1 MSTPVDF
8 DVMRRL
14 GVMRRDLIPL
24 ITDIRP
30 PYGREYWLTDDMM
43 PKNKNGELKP
53 ALSVSVVGQ
62 VFFGHSGDWLRR
74 MHKLGDVFIDGKL
87 FEPKRT
93 KVGDRYY
100 TLADVER
107 LAEAL
112 LQSGKIDGMQFIAAI
127 HLVRWVAFQYGIL
140 TGADMVVGMPFN
152 DRSAEGEREMSP
164 DEIGK

>member
-1 MSTPVDF
+1 MKPEEIDF

-14 GVMRRDLIPL
+14 GVARRDLIPL

-30 PYGREYWLTDDMM
+30 PYGRDHWLSDDKM
-43 PKNKNGELKP
+43 PKNKNDVVKP
-53 ALSVSVVGQ
+53 MLSVSVVGQ

-74 MHKLGDVFIDGKL
+74 LHKLGDVKLDGRL

-93 KVGDRYY
+93 DAGDRYY

-112 LQSGKIDGMQFIAAI
+112 LQSGKIDGMQYIAAI
-127 HLVRWVAFQYGIL
+127 HILRWVAFQYGVL
-140 TGADMVVGMPFN
+140 SAADMVVGMPFN
-152 DRSAEGEREMSP
+152 ERSGNEREMSP
-164 DEIGK
+164 DEMGK